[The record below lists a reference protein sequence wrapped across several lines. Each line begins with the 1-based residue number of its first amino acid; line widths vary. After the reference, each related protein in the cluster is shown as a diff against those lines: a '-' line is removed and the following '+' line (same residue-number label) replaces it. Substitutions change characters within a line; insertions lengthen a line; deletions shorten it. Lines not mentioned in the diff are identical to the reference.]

1 VRPGRIGPAPSLSK
15 EQPESFGRACLLS
28 TSSKEALPHWGEMN
42 LTKIHLSRRQALG
55 VAAGG
60 ALGAVALRFGL
71 DEIGPTTAATV
82 SAGGWPSP
90 LGTQRAMAAHLLRRA
105 GFAFSEAELDAAA
118 ALSYDDLVDQVVSQ
132 KPTSLPLPAD
142 LTNHNQVAAA
152 WYSHMATTTAQFPER
167 MTLFWHG
174 LLTSDYRKAVRLPF
188 VLQQNDLYR
197 STGRSNFRTLIK
209 AVTYDPLMIRY
220 LDLEE
225 STAVAPNENYSREL
239 MELFT
244 LGVANYTETDVRE
257 GARAFSGIRTILV
270 DANGQ
275 RMQPPKF
282 KGSTPAQ
289 YTQAL
294 EQLLAQ
300 GAVFKG
306 VLSATQHDSGS
317 KTFLGHTGN
326 FDPAAALDII
336 LSQPACA
343 EHVARDALVQFC
355 TPNPAPEL
363 VASTATQ
370 FRTSGYDIKTLMR
383 AIFTNDA
390 FTSPA
395 AYRSLV
401 RSPVDYMVATMRS
414 LSRPDLAP
422 KCEESGD
429 GMDQILYDMPT
440 VAGWPSNQG
449 WVSSGAWLARLNFAA
464 TVVATQSSFPDPVAA
479 VHTQLDGVV
488 GPDTAAVFNASES
501 DGDRWYAL
509 LASPEFQ
516 LK

>member
-1 VRPGRIGPAPSLSK
+1 MSA
-15 EQPESFGRACLLS
+15 A
-28 TSSKEALPHWGEMN
+28 N
-42 LTKIHLSRRQALG
+42 LKLSRRQVLG

-60 ALGAVALRFGL
+60 VVGAVGFRYLTLQLPGASKNVAS
-71 DEIGPTTAATV
+71 AAGAAGAWASPLET
-82 SAGGWPSP
+82 SAG
-90 LGTQRAMAAHLLRRA
+90 LAAHFLRRA
-105 GFAFSEAELDAAA
+105 TFGFTATDLDAAA
-118 ALSYDDLVDQVVSQ
+118 SMSYPDLVDMVVNQ
-132 KPTSLPLPAD
+132 TPEPLP
-142 LTNHNQVAAA
+142 QVADPTDHAAVVRA
-152 WYSHMATTTAQFPER
+152 WYEHMATTSSQFPER

-174 LLTSDYRKAVRLPF
+174 LLTSDYRKAERLPF

-197 STGRSNFRTLIK
+197 SAGRSDFRTLIN

-244 LGVANYTETDVRE
+244 LGVGNYTETDVRE

-270 DANGQ
+270 DSSGR

-282 KGSTPAQ
+282 KGSTQAA

-294 EQLLAQ
+294 EQVLAE
-300 GAVFKG
+300 GATFKG
-306 VLSATQHDSGS
+306 VLSTAQHDSGV

-326 FDPAAALDII
+326 LDPGQALDVI

-343 EHVARDALVQFC
+343 LHIARDALVQFC
-355 TPNPAPEL
+355 TPDPSTAL
-363 VASTATQ
+363 VTSIATQ
-370 FRTSGYDIKTLMR
+370 FRESDYDIKTLMR

-401 RSPVDYMVATMRS
+401 RGPADYMVASMRS
-414 LSRPDLAP
+414 LNRPGLAA
-422 KCEESGD
+422 KCDASGAS
-429 GMDQILYDMPT
+429 MDQVLYDMPT

-464 TVVATQSSFPDPVAA
+464 SVVATGKSFPDPVAA
-479 VHTQLDGVV
+479 VRTQLDGVV

>member
-1 VRPGRIGPAPSLSK
+1 MSATNIK
-15 EQPESFGRACLLS
+15 
-28 TSSKEALPHWGEMN
+28 
-42 LTKIHLSRRQALG
+42 LSRRQVLG

-60 ALGAVALRFGL
+60 AVGAVGFRYLTLQLPGGSQRVAS
-71 DEIGPTTAATV
+71 AAGA
-82 SAGGWPSP
+82 AGAWASP
-90 LGTQRAMAAHLLRRA
+90 LGTSTGLAAHLLRRA
-105 GFAFSEAELDAAA
+105 TFGYTPAELDAASSM
-118 ALSYDDLVDQVVSQ
+118 SYPDLVDMVVNQ
-132 KPTSLPLPAD
+132 QPQPLPA
-142 LTNHNQVAAA
+142 VADPTDHAAVVRA
-152 WYSHMATTTAQFPER
+152 WYEHMATTPAQFPER

-188 VLQQNDLYR
+188 VLQQNELYR
-197 STGRSNFRTLIK
+197 STGRSTFRTLIN

-244 LGVANYTETDVRE
+244 LGVGNYTETDVRE
-257 GARAFSGIRTILV
+257 GARAFSGIRTVLV
-270 DANGQ
+270 DASG
-275 RMQPPKF
+275 RRIQPPKV
-282 KGSTPAQ
+282 KASNPAQ
-289 YTQAL
+289 YTQVL
-294 EQLLAQ
+294 EQLLTS
-300 GAVFKG
+300 GATFKG
-306 VLSATQHDSGS
+306 VLSTAQHDSGS

-326 FDPAAALDII
+326 FDPGQALDII
-336 LSQPACA
+336 LSQPSCA
-343 EHVARDALVQFC
+343 SHIARDALVQFC
-355 TPNPAPEL
+355 TPDPSTEL
-363 VASTATQ
+363 ISSIAGQ
-370 FRTSGYDIKTLMR
+370 FRSSDYDIKTLMR
-383 AIFTNDA
+383 AIFTNVA

-401 RSPVDYMVATMRS
+401 RGPVEYMVATMRA
-414 LSRPDLAP
+414 LGRPGLAAQ
-422 KCEESGD
+422 CAESGE

-464 TVVATQSSFPDPVAA
+464 TVVASESTFPDPVAA
-479 VHTQLDGVV
+479 VQTQLDGVV
-488 GPDTAAVFNASES
+488 GPDTAAVFNASKS